1 MTFPAINHIDDVL
14 PHIAG
19 RSEFIVAQ
27 RDGYQVIDY
36 NFALADSF
44 DDPMRLECRG
54 IKFAPGGRII
64 ARPLHKFMNLGE
76 TAATQPHVLDFSLP
90 HVVTEKLDGSM
101 IHACLVEG
109 EVVFMTRMGRTDV
122 ARKAERHL
130 DRHVET
136 ECRGMLDA
144 GLTPIFE
151 FTAPDNRIVIRYD
164 ESKLSMLAV
173 RDNLTGEYLD
183 RRDYDDACSFM
194 GIDIVTHHLS
204 DWNSG
209 QAFLDYARSVTGREG
224 FVVRFDN
231 GLWVKAKGEDYV
243 LKHKAK
249 ESVLQEKNVLALI
262 LSGGLDD
269 VLPLLD
275 ADDRAAI
282 ERYRDEVLNG
292 IGERAQVIDR
302 IVADGAHLDQKTFAL
317 NHMAIIDERLR
328 PLAFQVRAGKPSVLQ
343 VQATLLKATGSQTAV
358 DAARH
363 LHGAQWAL

>member
-1 MTFPAINHIDDVL
+1 
-14 PHIAG
+14 
-19 RSEFIVAQ
+19 
-27 RDGYQVIDY
+27 
-36 NFALADSF
+36 
-44 DDPMRLECRG
+44 
-54 IKFAPGGRII
+54 
-64 ARPLHKFMNLGE
+64 
-76 TAATQPHVLDFSLP
+76 
-90 HVVTEKLDGSM
+90 
-101 IHACLVEG
+101 
-109 EVVFMTRMGRTDV
+109 
-122 ARKAERHL
+122 
-130 DRHVET
+130 
-136 ECRGMLDA
+136 MLDA